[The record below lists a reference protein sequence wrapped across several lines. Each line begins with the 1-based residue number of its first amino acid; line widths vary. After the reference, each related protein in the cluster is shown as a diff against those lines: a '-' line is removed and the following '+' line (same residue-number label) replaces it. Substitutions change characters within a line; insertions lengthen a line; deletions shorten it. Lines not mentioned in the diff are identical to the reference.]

1 MKDTN
6 RTKAVPT
13 AAGSALEVVAE
24 YSAALATGENDRM
37 DVFRAQDFALDLIH
51 RDVFEEGV
59 LSREETKA
67 FWPSWFASFPE
78 MDYQVTRT
86 VAALEVV
93 VTQWVFM
100 GTNTGPLTP
109 PVFGSHM
116 NPTGRT
122 IRFRG
127 VSVYDVQGGFIKRET
142 IYLDMA
148 TLLVELG
155 VTF

>member
-1 MKDTN
+1 M
-6 RTKAVPT
+6 PL
-13 AAGSALEVVAE
+13 SSLELVAE
-24 YSAALATGENDRM
+24 YSAALAAGDCERM
-37 DVFRAQDFALDLIH
+37 DILCAEDFELDLVH
-51 RDVFEEGV
+51 RDVFDSAA

-67 FWPSWFASFPE
+67 FWPSWVASFPE

-86 VAALEVV
+86 IAAEELV
-93 VTQWVFM
+93 VTQWVFT

-109 PVFGSHM
+109 PVFGRHM
-116 NPTGRT
+116 EPTGKT

-127 VSVYDVQGGFIKRET
+127 VSVYDVRDGLILRET

-155 VTF
+155 VTL

>member
-1 MKDTN
+1 MKSE
-6 RTKAVPT
+6 RPELARSS
-13 AAGSALEVVAE
+13 SALEVVAE
-24 YSAALATGENDRM
+24 YSAALAASDSEGMDALRGE
-37 DVFRAQDFALDLIH
+37 DFALDLVH
-51 RDVFEEGV
+51 RDAFESAE
-59 LSREETKA
+59 LSRQETKA

-86 VAALEVV
+86 IAAEEVV

-116 NPTGRT
+116 EPTGKT

-127 VSVYDVQGGFIKRET
+127 VSLYDVRRGLIQREM
-142 IYLDMA
+142 ICMDMV
-148 TLLVELG
+148 TLYVELG
-155 VTF
+155 VNL